1 MDKIISSQI
10 KPNIKLLNYIGSLAL
25 VHAYINGAYNY
36 VKHTVHETHNKVDTI
51 TKATLGL
58 KNN

>member
-25 VHAYINGAYNY
+25 VHAYINGA
-36 VKHTVHETHNKVDTI
+36 HTVHETHNKIDTI